1 MVKNNEESK
10 YRVKTGFVRVVE
22 ILESHG
28 ILWIHFLGLKSPE
41 IEVES
46 HGKTIDF
53 LRLNRQKKLKVEKTA
68 DKSEN
73 QLIPVKK

>member
-1 MVKNNEESK
+1 
-10 YRVKTGFVRVVE
+10 
-22 ILESHG
+22 
-28 ILWIHFLGLKSPE
+28 
-41 IEVES
+41 VES